1 VGEQLARDAVSALR
15 IGLAS
20 RQAGERVMSGQSVG
34 LDNAFRFGVPLGGR
48 RFVRA
53 RPGLSVL
60 STIHR
65 MSDAAT
71 ELLHSLGHIY
81 GVHGQTKR
89 ALVLQLIAA
98 RLAPNNP
105 GILRSLAY
113 GFLMDDEP
121 ERALAVIDRLET
133 LEGSESPAFHLLK
146 SRALWASGRE
156 LEARRSFRDYLERRK
171 AP

>member
-1 VGEQLARDAVSALR
+1 
-15 IGLAS
+15 
-20 RQAGERVMSGQSVG
+20 MSGQSVG
-34 LDNAFRFGVPLGGR
+34 LNDGVRFGVP
-48 RFVRA
+48 FSDNAAWRA
-53 RPGLSVL
+53 WPRYRPLAAAIRG
-60 STIHR
+60 
-65 MSDAAT
+65 MSEAAS

-81 GVHGQTKR
+81 GAHGQTKR

-98 RLAPNNP
+98 RLEPNNP

-113 GFLMDDEP
+113 GFLMDGEP
-121 ERALAVIDRLET
+121 ERSLAVIDRLET

-171 AP
+171 EP